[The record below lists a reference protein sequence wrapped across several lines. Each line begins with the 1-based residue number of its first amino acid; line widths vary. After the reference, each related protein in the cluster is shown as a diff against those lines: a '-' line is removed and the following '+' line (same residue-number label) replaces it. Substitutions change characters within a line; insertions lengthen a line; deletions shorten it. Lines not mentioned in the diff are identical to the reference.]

1 MKTELLKWKDA
12 ANTGKSAIKI
22 IEAQLINFIL
32 SLFFDWFLIDVY
44 LKYVYSYRAKSYL

>member
-22 IEAQLINFIL
+22 IEAQLISFMFTYSCVVEISIL
-32 SLFFDWFLIDVY
+32 ISWKELFVNVANWT
-44 LKYVYSYRAKSYL
+44 